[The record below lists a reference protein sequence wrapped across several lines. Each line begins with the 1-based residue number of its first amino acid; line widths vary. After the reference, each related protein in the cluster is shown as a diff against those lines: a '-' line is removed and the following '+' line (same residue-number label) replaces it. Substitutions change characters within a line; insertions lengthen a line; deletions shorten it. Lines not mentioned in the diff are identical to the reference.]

1 MPSFGMPVEPALPGG
16 TASILQRAPGS
27 RRNKCTRRTYTLGT
41 GAQPTSAMPRRSAQ
55 GHVILIVQRSWFIAS
70 GLATAFETRGA
81 KVVIAKNLHPD
92 LANIPNLSA
101 AVLDSPSHELC
112 RELEAKAIP
121 FVLYTAQSQL
131 EAASVIEKPASPKE
145 VVARVE
151 ELLT

>member
-1 MPSFGMPVEPALPGG
+1 
-16 TASILQRAPGS
+16 
-27 RRNKCTRRTYTLGT
+27 
-41 GAQPTSAMPRRSAQ
+41 MPRRSAQ
-55 GHVILIVQRSWFIAS
+55 GRVILIVQRSWLIAS
-70 GLATAFETRGA
+70 GLAAAFETTGA

-101 AVLDSPSHELC
+101 AVLDSASHELC

-121 FVLYTAQSQL
+121 FVLYTAQNQF
-131 EAASVIEKPASPKE
+131 EAESVIVRPASPKE